1 MPRLPFVLPLA
12 LLPAWPLASPACELQ
27 ASFVAPSTTR
37 LSSAKPVYFAL
48 QFRNAGSRSA
58 CAANAVS
65 LVRHADPPGSS
76 AWTLGAVAPAQALP
90 ALAPGQQATVKLV
103 EASPPASGVHVYRIV
118 YQGAVVDSDA
128 ADHQPTLTLEF
139 FRSATLGG

>member
-1 MPRLPFVLPLA
+1 MPRLPPTLAPWLAAMCLP
-12 LLPAWPLASPACELQ
+12 PAAACELQ
-27 ASFVAPSTTR
+27 AAFVAPSSTR

-65 LVRHADPPGSS
+65 LVRQADPPGSGV
-76 AWTLGAVAPAQALP
+76 AAVGAVAPAQPLP

-103 EASPPASGVHVYRIV
+103 EASPPATGFHVYRV
-118 YQGAVVDSDA
+118 AYQAMVIDGNP
-128 ADHQPTLTLEF
+128 ADHQPTLKLEF

>member
-1 MPRLPFVLPLA
+1 MPRLPAVLVA
-12 LLPAWPLASPACELQ
+12 LLAAAGLPPAVACQLQ
-27 ASFVAPSTTR
+27 ASFVAPAATR

-48 QFRNAGSRSA
+48 QFRNAGSQSA

-65 LVRHADPPGSS
+65 LVRQADPPGSGV
-76 AWTLGAVAPAQALP
+76 AAIGAVAPAQALP

-103 EASPPASGVHVYRIV
+103 EASPPASGLHVYRV
-118 YQGAVVDSDA
+118 AYQRPVIDGDP
-128 ADHQPTLTLEF
+128 ADHQPVLRLEF

>member
-1 MPRLPFVLPLA
+1 MPRLPFVLPVS
-12 LLPAWPLASPACELQ
+12 LLLAWPLASPACELQ
-27 ASFVAPSTTR
+27 AAFVAPSTTR

-76 AWTLGAVAPAQALP
+76 ASTIGAVAPAQALP
-90 ALAPGQQATVKLV
+90 ALAPGQVATVKLV
-103 EASPPASGVHVYRIV
+103 EASPPASGFHVYRIA
-118 YQGAVVDSDA
+118 YQSAVVDGNA
-128 ADHQPTLTLEF
+128 ADHQPTLKLEF

>member
-1 MPRLPFVLPLA
+1 MPRLPAILVA
-12 LLPAWPLASPACELQ
+12 SLASAMLAPAAACELQ
-27 ASFVAPSTTR
+27 ASFVAPTATR

-48 QFRNAGSRSA
+48 QFRNAGSQSA

-65 LVRHADPPGSS
+65 LVRQADPPGSS
-76 AWTLGAVAPAQALP
+76 VAAIGAVAPAQALP

-103 EASPPASGVHVYRIV
+103 EASPPATGFHVYRV
-118 YQGAVVDSDA
+118 AYQRPVIDGDP
-128 ADHQPTLTLEF
+128 ADHQPVLRLEF